1 MLELARRNMVGAT
14 TIRIFDD
21 EFKVATFQTL
31 TVEDITG
38 VGRIKPVAARH
49 FAEQAELVQNLTN
62 LTGSAL
68 WQTVAPHFSGVKL
81 AQILEE
87 IFDLKDYEVVTPF
100 VMLSEQADAQRQQ
113 MALQE
118 NIQREM
124 STATGQGKD
133 FDLEELNKI
142 GKKPPAQTEFNL
154 KRQPPASA
162 EPGGMLATQ

>member
-1 MLELARRNMVGAT
+1 MRRL
-14 TIRIFDD
+14 FY
-21 EFKVATFQTL
+21 
-31 TVEDITG
+31 
-38 VGRIKPVAARH
+38 
-49 FAEQAELVQNLTN
+49 
-62 LTGSAL
+62 GSAL
-68 WQTVAPHFSGVKL
+68 RRSACRAYKPDARLQKKGRTEKISRNIPGVAMRRCSYVLICVLAGVAL
-81 AQILEE
+81 AGCPKNNGHADYKAGDRA
-87 IFDLKDYEVVTPF
+87 FDLKDYEVVTPF